1 MKLFVSFRRL
11 FDALKQSSKGSILI
25 ETAFIVPAIMV
36 LATGGFEVTRFA
48 LCYQKVNRIAVSMAD
63 LVSQAKEVNETDIS
77 GLFDAVEHIGAP
89 FDVKTNADV
98 IITSVSPDAGT
109 GVPTV
114 NWQRSGGGSYSATSK
129 IGVAG
134 GTATLPSG
142 FTLSPGDTVIIA
154 EAFYNYSPEIFMDIV
169 QPTVLY
175 NVAYFRPRL
184 GTLDV
189 VKPG

>member
-1 MKLFVSFRRL
+1 MKTAISFRRFL
-11 FDALKQSSKGSILI
+11 DALKRNSKGSILI
-25 ETAFIVPAIMV
+25 ETALIVPAIMV

-63 LVSQAKEVNETDIS
+63 LVSQAKTVNESDIA
-77 GLFDAVEHIGAP
+77 GLFDAVAHIGAP
-89 FDVKTNADV
+89 FDVTTNADV
-98 IITSVSPDAGT
+98 IITSVSPDSGT

-114 NWQRSGGGSYSATSK
+114 NWQRTGGGNYTATSK
-129 IGVAG
+129 IGTSG

-142 FTLSPGDTVIIA
+142 FTLTPGDTVIIA
-154 EAFYNYSPEIFMDIV
+154 EAFYNYSPAIFDDV
-169 QPTVLY
+169 VKPTVLY

-189 VKPG
+189 VDP